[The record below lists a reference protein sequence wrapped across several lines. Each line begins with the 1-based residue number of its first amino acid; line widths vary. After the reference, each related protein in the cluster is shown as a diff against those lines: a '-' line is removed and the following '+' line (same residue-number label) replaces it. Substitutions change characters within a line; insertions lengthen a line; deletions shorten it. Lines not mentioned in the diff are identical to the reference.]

1 MHTLTI
7 VLLVLQLLSCV
18 ALTTMILLQSG
29 KEDGLSA
36 LTVNA
41 DSFMGRNKAATLDA
55 KLARLTKWVA
65 AVFVLLTF
73 FVSVLCTNYL
83 G

>member
-1 MHTLTI
+1 MYTLTI
-7 VLLVLQLLSCV
+7 VLLVLQLLSS
-18 ALTTMILLQSG
+18 AGLPAMILLQSG

-36 LTVNA
+36 LTGNSN
-41 DSFMGRNKAATLDA
+41 SFMGRNKAATLDA

-73 FVSVLCTNYL
+73 FVSMLCTNSL
-83 G
+83 A

>member
-1 MHTLTI
+1 MYTLTI

-36 LTVNA
+36 LTGNA
-41 DSFMGRNKAATLDA
+41 DSFRGRNNAATLYA

-65 AVFVLLTF
+65 AGFVLLTF

>member
-1 MHTLTI
+1 MYTLTI

-36 LTVNA
+36 LTGNA

-55 KLARLTKWVA
+55 KLARLTKRVA

-73 FVSVLCTNYL
+73 FVSVLCPNYL

>member
-7 VLLVLQLLSCV
+7 VLLVLQLLSCAV
-18 ALTTMILLQSG
+18 LTAMILLQSG

-36 LTVNA
+36 LTGNS

-55 KLARLTKWVA
+55 KLANLTKWVA
-65 AVFVLLTF
+65 AAFVLLTF
-73 FVSVLCTNYL
+73 FVSMLCTKYI
-83 G
+83 